1 MIVEYLKERDLKN
14 VWIQSENGV
23 LGLTRVSEKDE
34 LDLDLINAGKEV
46 MGLRKGGCYFGSS
59 ESFGM
64 IRAGKVF

>member
-14 VWIQSENGV
+14 VWIQSGNGV
-23 LGLTRVSEKDE
+23 LGLRVSEKDE

-46 MGLRKGGCYFGSS
+46 MGLRKGGCYLGSS